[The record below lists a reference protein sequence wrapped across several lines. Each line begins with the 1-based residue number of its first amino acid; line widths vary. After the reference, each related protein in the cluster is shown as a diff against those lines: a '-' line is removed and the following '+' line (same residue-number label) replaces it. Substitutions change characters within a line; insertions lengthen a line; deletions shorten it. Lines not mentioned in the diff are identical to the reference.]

1 MKQGFTIA
9 KVIENEWFKK
19 GYKPPSFEQT
29 DVSLDDW
36 DAIFDESGASIFL
49 LYQFHISIFFL
60 HSLVNLYVNGL
71 LGCDIVLDLPFGVQD
86 SQNLVVERREE

>member
-36 DAIFDESGASIFL
+36 DAIFDESGASILIIIPVSFKHIFL
-49 LYQFHISIFFL
+49 TLPGQSICQWLIRVL
-60 HSLVNLYVNGL
+60 H
-71 LGCDIVLDLPFGVQD
+71 CT
-86 SQNLVVERREE
+86 